1 MSIHPVMK
9 PSPPGDPR
17 EHGRLKVAFI
27 SHTSG
32 LGGAERV
39 LLELVEGLQSRG
51 VDCLVVLP
59 SAGPLEGAF
68 ERIGVPCAIVKYSW
82 WSNPVHKVRRN
93 LNNVLAAFRLARL
106 FKREKIDLVYTNTTM
121 APSGAFAAKL
131 CGLPHVWH
139 IHEFGKEDH
148 GLEFDIGEKLGMRL
162 IDALSTKIICVSR
175 AVEAKYGKYIPDF
188 KLTTVYA
195 MVKVSSAGARPAKS
209 GSSATVRCVLVGVI
223 RPSKGQR
230 EAIEAIDLLVREGLD
245 ITLTLVGSGPAEQD
259 MRELIASKHLEDR
272 VEMVGQVDNPYPLVE
287 SADIV
292 LICSR
297 CEAFA
302 RATLEGIALGKPI
315 VGSRSG
321 GTVEAVRDHFNGL
334 LYTPGDVRDLA
345 EKIRHLAQDL
355 EYARSLGENGREW
368 AQRTFTGEKFFGGVL
383 EIIQE
388 AAQERT
394 HG

>member
-1 MSIHPVMK
+1 M
-9 PSPPGDPR
+9 
-17 EHGRLKVAFI
+17 
-27 SHTSG
+27 
-32 LGGAERV
+32 
-39 LLELVEGLQSRG
+39 
-51 VDCLVVLP
+51 
-59 SAGPLEGAF
+59 
-68 ERIGVPCAIVKYSW
+68 
-82 WSNPVHKVRRN
+82 
-93 LNNVLAAFRLARL
+93 
-106 FKREKIDLVYTNTTM
+106 
-121 APSGAFAAKL
+121 
-131 CGLPHVWH
+131 
-139 IHEFGKEDH
+139 
-148 GLEFDIGEKLGMRL
+148 
-162 IDALSTKIICVSR
+162 
-175 AVEAKYGKYIPDF
+175 
-188 KLTTVYA
+188 
-195 MVKVSSAGARPAKS
+195 
-209 GSSATVRCVLVGVI
+209 LVGVI

-245 ITLTLVGSGPAEQD
+245 VTLTLVGSGPAEQD

-368 AQRTFTGEKFFGGVL
+368 AKQYVYG
-383 EIIQE
+383 
-388 AAQERT
+388 
-394 HG
+394 